1 MSTKQYN
8 PEGRRRMAF
17 WLSDEVFGLA
27 RPCPHNDC

>member
-17 WLSDEVFGLA
+17 WLSDEEHELSLI
-27 RPCPHNDC
+27 HI